1 MASNIQELI
10 LELKSLQEDKTE
22 YMRAVVSVLVGEVRQ
37 RIHVKGE
44 KADGSNIGTYSS
56 AYLKLRSGN
65 YANAG
70 TFSKG
75 AKKGQR
81 KDAGTFTDRT
91 IRLNKKTGV
100 FTGEEK
106 VGKARPNY
114 NRGTDPK
121 VILSL
126 TRQMEQDFV
135 AIAENNEYGLGFN
148 NKDNFDKATWNEERY
163 KGVYNL
169 SQQEIELAETTIT
182 DYINGL
188 LG

>member
-1 MASNIQELI
+1 MAENLQELI
-10 LELKSLQEDKTE
+10 LEMKGLQTDKTQ
-22 YMRAVVSVLVGEVRQ
+22 YMRPAALVLVGEVRQ
-37 RIHVKGE
+37 RIHEKGE
-44 KADGSNIGTYSS
+44 KANGSKIGIYSS
-56 AYLKLRSGN
+56 AYLKLRSGD
-65 YANAG
+65 YANAAV
-70 TFSKG
+70 FIRG

-81 KDAGTFTDRT
+81 KNAGTFTDRT

-114 NRGTDPK
+114 NRGSDPD

-148 NKDNFDKATWNEERY
+148 NKHNFDKATWNEEHY
-163 KGVYNL
+163 KGVYDL
-169 SQQEIELAETTIT
+169 SQHEIELAETTIT
-182 DYINGL
+182 DYLNGL
-188 LG
+188 FG